1 MTSQSRKI
9 AALLFAVS
17 LLTSACF
24 KSKTKVFKL
33 RTEEVDNLQP
43 AERAR
48 LLGELKKRDGAL
60 YRLPRTVVVATVP
73 VKKTTKEPG
82 AFEKFAPCFF
92 SKDEADDRTTAPK
105 SSEFALQRVTFSS
118 AGEPDPDET
127 YVVLTRGGFFES
139 KTLMMDYT
147 PDMRL
152 KKGEAES
159 KNETLEFISKAAKTG
174 IGIAARAAAL
184 GAFTEGPPDA
194 ATLAATRFSTAVR
207 AKKCYDLI
215 KSYQDEFYKEA
226 GVTLAEAEQAVR
238 DADAELASATTPAQ
252 RLLAQQKKDN
262 AEKDKKAAAATRERA
277 KKLQERAAKDAAEMA
292 KALLE
297 ESMRARAASSVKAQ
311 SANRGG
317 GGGTSGG
324 TGGGTGG
331 TGTGTGGGV
340 APGSGSASPQL
351 LEADSLR
358 KAAEFAGHIARAD
371 ASRANPSDGSVT
383 YDDLASIIPAGR
395 LDQLKAEVA
404 RADSAA
410 VTQRLLEALNGAL
423 AGPMLYAPDDLPG
436 ASAETLSLVAENPQG
451 ERLVQLNR
459 MLLEQ
464 AFPAYVRPRA
474 PSPGDVNYSH
484 QALVDNYD
492 RAERTFAKLEE
503 LLTKQDLLRSSLS
516 NIPPDT
522 FKLELEK
529 TDAAIGAYRESFL
542 GASTEETWEG
552 VFNFTPKKDERAQLS
567 PVLFLFSPTRGVCTQ
582 RGLVKEQGVRVSGKF
597 ADADCATHD
606 ADQKDRLAVW
616 LRLDRKSNEDARLR
630 SSLAFVNGNY
640 NQEEKERGWY
650 FRIPAVGTVVLKS
663 GALNPSSIDTLA
675 ATAAASVGSVEDG
688 AKAREAG
695 RGDVAVA
702 QLGVI
707 ASVPA
712 GSGGRTTQS
721 SVVLDEA
728 TGALLNFKVSSN
740 ALIEKTLLDDAK
752 EASESIINAADPLKR
767 LERDNSMLD
776 AKKNNRDKRK
786 ALENPDSNSNSNSNA
801 NNNP

>member
-9 AALLFAVS
+9 AAVLFALS

-33 RTEEVDNLQP
+33 RAEEVDKLQP
-43 AERAR
+43 AERAS
-48 LLGELKKRDGAL
+48 LLDELKKRDGAL

-82 AFEKFAPCFF
+82 AFEKFTPCFF
-92 SKDEADDRTTAPK
+92 SKGEADDRTATPK
-105 SSEFALQRVTFSS
+105 ASEYALQRVTFSS

-139 KTLMMDYT
+139 KTLIMDYT
-147 PDMRL
+147 PDLRL

-159 KNETLEFISKAAKTG
+159 KNEALEFISKAAKTG

-184 GAFTEGPPDA
+184 GAFAEGPPDA
-194 ATLAATRFSTAVR
+194 ATLAATRFSTAAR

-226 GVTLAEAEQAVR
+226 GDKLAEAEQAVR
-238 DADAELASATTPAQ
+238 DADTELANATTPAQ
-252 RLLAQQKKDN
+252 KQLAQQKKEN
-262 AEKDKKAAAATRERA
+262 AEKEKKAAAATKEQA
-277 KKLQERAAKDAAEMA
+277 EKLQDRAAKDAAEMA
-292 KALLE
+292 KALRA

-311 SANRGG
+311 RGG
-317 GGGTSGG
+317 GSSSGTGGGSGGGTATG
-324 TGGGTGG
+324 TGGGTQ
-331 TGTGTGGGV
+331 
-340 APGSGSASPQL
+340 GSGSVSPQL

-358 KAAEFAGHIARAD
+358 NAKEFAEHLTNAVVSNAK
-371 ASRANPSDGSVT
+371 PSDGNVT
-383 YDDLASIIPAGR
+383 YEDLASIIPATR
-395 LDQLKAEVA
+395 LKQLRAEVGK
-404 RADSAA
+404 ADSDII
-410 VTQRLLEALNGAL
+410 TRTLLEALNAAL
-423 AGPMLYAPDDLPG
+423 AGPMLYTPDDLPG

-464 AFPAYVRPRA
+464 AFPGYIRPRA
-474 PSPGDVNYSH
+474 PSPTDVSYSH

-492 RAERTFAKLEE
+492 RAERTFGKLEE
-503 LLTKQDLLRSSLS
+503 LLTKQDQLRSSTS

-522 FKLELEK
+522 FRLELEK

-542 GASTEETWEG
+542 GAVTEETWEG
-552 VFNFTPKKDERAQLS
+552 VFKFTPKKDALAQLS
-567 PVLFLFSPTRGVCTQ
+567 SVLFLLSPTKGVCTQ
-582 RGLVKEQGVRVSGKF
+582 RGLVKEQGVRISSKF
-597 ADADCATHD
+597 ADANCATHD
-606 ADQKDRLAVW
+606 ADQKDRVAVW

-650 FRIPAVGTVVLKS
+650 FCIPAVGTVVLKS
-663 GALNPSSIDTLA
+663 GTLNPSYIDTLA
-675 ATAAASVGSVEDG
+675 GTAAASVSSVEDG

-695 RGDVAVA
+695 RGELAVA

-740 ALIEKTLLDDAK
+740 ALLEKTLIDDAK
-752 EASESIINAADPLKR
+752 EASDSIIDARDPLKR
-767 LERDNSMLD
+767 LERENSLLD

-786 ALENPDSNSNSNSNA
+786 ALENPDSNSNANSNA